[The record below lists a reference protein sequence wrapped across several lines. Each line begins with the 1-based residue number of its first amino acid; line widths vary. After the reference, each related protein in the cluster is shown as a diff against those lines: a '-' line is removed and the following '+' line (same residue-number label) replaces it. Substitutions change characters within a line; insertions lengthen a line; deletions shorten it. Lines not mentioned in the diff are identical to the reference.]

1 LIELN
6 QPHSLLNKIVF
17 ALQEK
22 AVILII
28 HNKNSM
34 LVEFYV
40 SISRVS
46 AVLLL
51 SGSFIFPSLATEGVS
66 ELAKKIAKNNILV
79 DTHVDVPYR
88 LEEVYDDVTHATE
101 QGDFDY
107 PRAVEGGLDAPF
119 MSIYIPATMEKSGGG
134 KALADRLI
142 DRVEAI
148 VGRAPDKF
156 ALAYSVADIKENF
169 KAGKI
174 SLPMGME
181 NGTALEGSFENLQHF
196 YKRGIRYIT
205 LAHSLS
211 NHISDSSYSDDKP
224 WQGLSP
230 FGKELIGHMN
240 NLGIMV
246 DISHVSDQAFEQAVV
261 LSKVPVIASHSSL
274 RYFTPGFER
283 NMSDDMLVA
292 LKKNGGVVQINFGSS
307 FITEE
312 ANKYRDKVKA
322 AIKQFMTKHK
332 ITDEDSDQVMAFEKQ
347 YKIQDPFPF
356 ASTSDVADHIDRAV
370 KITGI
375 DHVGIG
381 SDYDGVGDSL
391 PTGLKDVSTFPNLI
405 QELLNRGYSEQEI
418 VKLMSGNILRVW
430 EQVETYAA
438 NQ

>member
-1 LIELN
+1 MLKNKPSMTVE
-6 QPHSLLNKIVF
+6 SLVNKSQIAIAIF
-17 ALQEK
+17 L
-22 AVILII
+22 
-28 HNKNSM
+28 
-34 LVEFYV
+34 
-40 SISRVS
+40 S
-46 AVLLL
+46 A
-51 SGSFIFPSLATEGVS
+51 SFISSSLAGELAS
-66 ELAKKIAKNNILV
+66 DLAKKIAQKNILV

-88 LEEVYDDVTHATE
+88 LEEVYDDVTEATE
-101 QGDFDY
+101 KGDFDY

-119 MSIYIPATMEKSGGG
+119 MSIYIPAKLEKLGGG

-148 VGRAPDKF
+148 VGRAPEKF
-156 ALAYSVADIKENF
+156 ALAYSVSDIKENF

-181 NGTALEGSFENLQHF
+181 NGTALEGSVENLEHF

-211 NHISDSSYSDDKP
+211 NHISDSSYSDEKP

-240 NLGIMV
+240 NLGIMI
-246 DISHVSDQAFEQAVV
+246 DISHVSDQAFEQAVT

-274 RYFTPGFER
+274 RHFTPGFER
-283 NMSDDMLVA
+283 NMSDDMLTA

-312 ANKYRDKVKA
+312 ANKYRDKVKL
-322 AIKQFMTKHK
+322 AIKQFMTKQQLV
-332 ITDEDSDQVMAFEKQ
+332 DQEHEQVVAFEKQ
-347 YKIQDPFPF
+347 FKAKNPYPF
-356 ASTSDVADHIDRAV
+356 ASTSDVVDHIDRAV
-370 KITGI
+370 KIAGI

-391 PTGLKDVSTFPNLI
+391 PKGLKDVSTFPNLI
-405 QELLNRGYSEQEI
+405 QALLDRGYSEKDI
-418 VKLMSGNILRVW
+418 IKLMSGNILRVW
-430 EQVETYAA
+430 QQVENYAA
-438 NQ
+438 NHS